1 MNYFNVSRLTLP
13 AFFVIIF
20 ATSSV
25 SSVAS
30 DESLDAVISN
40 HWDWVLEQYPEYRR
54 EYGDMSGN
62 QSWTDLSADVL
73 EQRNKDTQAFI
84 EDLSRIDSASLSE
97 TAQLNQRMLRTAL
110 EEEVESYENGLHL
123 IALNMRSGPQ
133 HRYTMVERLPMA
145 TETDYV
151 DWLARL
157 EKLPEQLAQPSAAS
171 SRG

>member
-1 MNYFNVSRLTLP
+1 MRINLLSRLVLP
-13 AFFVIIF
+13 AFFVLNTGT
-20 ATSSV
+20 AL
-25 SSVAS
+25 AS
-30 DESLDAVISN
+30 DESLEAVISN

-62 QSWTDLSADVL
+62 QSWTDLSAEVL
-73 EQRNKDTQAFI
+73 ERRNEDTKAFI
-84 EDLSRIDSASLSE
+84 DDLDRIDPASLSE
-97 TAQLNQRMLRTAL
+97 TAQLNQRMLKTSL
-110 EEEVESYENGLHL
+110 QEEVESYESGLHL

-157 EKLPEQLAQPSAAS
+157 EKLPDHYHAS
-171 SRG
+171 VVRASFGGG

>member
-1 MNYFNVSRLTLP
+1 MNYLPLSRLFLP
-13 AFFVIIF
+13 AFFIASLVTQAAI
-20 ATSSV
+20 TQ
-25 SSVAS
+25 AS
-30 DESLDAVISN
+30 DESLDAIISN

-73 EQRNKDTQAFI
+73 KERNADTQAFI
-84 EDLSRIDSASLSE
+84 ADLSRIDPSSLSP
-97 TAQLNQRMLRTAL
+97 TAQLNQRMLKTAL
-110 EEEVESYENGLHL
+110 QEEVESYENGLHL

-145 TETDYV
+145 TETDYI

-157 EKLPEQLAQPSAAS
+157 EKLPEQLSQYQAL
-171 SRG
+171 

>member
-1 MNYFNVSRLTLP
+1 MSYFAMSRLILP
-13 AFFVIIF
+13 AFFV
-20 ATSSV
+20 TSFVIAS
-25 SSVAS
+25 STSVAS

-62 QSWTDLSADVL
+62 QSWTDLSTDVL
-73 EQRNKDTQAFI
+73 ERRNKETQAFI
-84 EDLSRIDSASLSE
+84 DDLSRIDPASLSE

-133 HRYTMVERLPMA
+133 HR
-145 TETDYV
+145 
-151 DWLARL
+151 
-157 EKLPEQLAQPSAAS
+157 
-171 SRG
+171 

>member
-62 QSWTDLSADVL
+62 QSWTDLAPTCS
-73 EQRNKDTQAFI
+73 
-84 EDLSRIDSASLSE
+84 SSE
-97 TAQLNQRMLRTAL
+97 TKTHKRLLRTYH
-110 EEEVESYENGLHL
+110 ES
-123 IALNMRSGPQ
+123 
-133 HRYTMVERLPMA
+133 T
-145 TETDYV
+145 
-151 DWLARL
+151 
-157 EKLPEQLAQPSAAS
+157 QPH
-171 SRG
+171 